1 MLTPCRDPKL
11 CNDCRLSEA
20 ALAALVY
27 WRIRKRA
34 VVESVERMADVDIST
49 EAMEKGWHRNYG
61 KRANTS
67 QPVL

>member
-1 MLTPCRDPKL
+1 MEKGCVLVP
-11 CNDCRLSEA
+11 
-20 ALAALVY
+20 LVY

-34 VVESVERMADVDIST
+34 AVESVERMADVDIST
-49 EAMEKGWHRNYG
+49 EATEKGWRRNYG

>member
-1 MLTPCRDPKL
+1 MEKGCVLVP
-11 CNDCRLSEA
+11 
-20 ALAALVY
+20 LVY

-34 VVESVERMADVDIST
+34 AVESVERMSDVDIST
-49 EAMEKGWHRNYG
+49 EATEKGWHRNYG